1 MTKKELKNYIKLKKR
16 LLKDIDKMM
25 LYLDSDDLDDDE
37 LKPGELNSSDIL
49 EFERMNDV
57 DVRVN
62 TAGPS
67 LYNVLNFFSA
77 CIEWW
82 GEDIE
87 NAEELLKDKD
97 IK

>member
-1 MTKKELKNYIKLKKR
+1 LKKR
-16 LLKDIDKMM
+16 LLKDLDKISK
-25 LYLDSDDLDDDE
+25 YLNADDLDEDE
-37 LKPGELNSSDIL
+37 LKPGELNISDIL
-49 EFERMNDV
+49 AFEHENDV

-67 LYNVLNFFSA
+67 LYNVLNFIQA
-77 CIEWW
+77 CFDWW